1 MMRRLVLTDLRR
13 AQKKKSFFI
22 CLGVLVLLIITVAI
36 VAVFFP
42 TEGVEN
48 GKGKAFTGFFSV
60 VTGLFPFLVGIPAFQ
75 TVLSDDFKSR
85 TMQTAIGRGISRR
98 RLVLA
103 RFYEIIAL
111 LLEATIILTIFGL
124 GLGIILGASAGD
136 LGKMLGKEW
145 FGVLLTL
152 GYLAIGMLLLYATQ
166 NTTAGLVFFILFT
179 ANVFSLL
186 LALLDM
192 IPFLKDNGI
201 KIAEIMPEGVHGNAE
216 KYLFGYT
223 PSASAAA
230 TDVAIA
236 QDIGKGILYTAI
248 FIALYIVLPV
258 FLSQVVFRKKELE
271 F

>member
-1 MMRRLVLTDLRR
+1 MMRRIVFTDLRR
-13 AQKKKSFFI
+13 AQKKKSYFI
-22 CLGVLVLLIITVAI
+22 CLGVLVVLMVAM
-36 VAVFFP
+36 AVIATLFP

-48 GKGKAFTGFFSV
+48 GKGLAFTSFSSIV
-60 VTGLFPFLVGIPAFQ
+60 MGLFPFLAGIPVFQ

-111 LLEATIILTIFGL
+111 LIEAMVVLSILS
-124 GLGIILGASAGD
+124 LGIGMILGAPAGE
-136 LGKMLGKEW
+136 LFKMLGKEW
-145 FGVLLTL
+145 FEVLLTL

-166 NTTAGLVFFILFT
+166 NTTTGLVFFILFT

-186 LALLDM
+186 LNLLDM

-201 KIAEIMPEGVHGNAE
+201 KVSSIMPEGVHRNAE
-216 KYLFGYT
+216 QYLFGYT
-223 PSASAAA
+223 PSASS
-230 TDVAIA
+230 TDLPVA
-236 QDIGKGILYTAI
+236 QDLGKGLLYTAI
-248 FIALYIVLPV
+248 FIAIYIILPV